1 MGYEIAGGLG
11 VALAVR
17 DAGEDRDV
25 VVLVGDGSY
34 LMMAQELVTAVQEGV
49 KLIVVLVQNHGFASI
64 GALSESLGSQ
74 RFGTRYR
81 YRTATGLDGET
92 LPVDLAANAAS
103 LGARV
108 STVTDLAGLEKAM
121 GEAQAAETTTVIH
134 IETDP
139 EVPAPDSPAWWDVP
153 VAEISVLES
162 TRAARTAYELNKARQ
177 RAHLSPGDSSAPPPP
192 SPEGSTDSTGHQ

>member
-1 MGYEIAGGLG
+1 
-11 VALAVR
+11 
-17 DAGEDRDV
+17 
-25 VVLVGDGSY
+25 
-34 LMMAQELVTAVQEGV
+34 MMAQELVTAVQEGV

-81 YRTATGLDGET
+81 YRTDTGLDGEK

-108 STVTDLAGLEKAM
+108 SSVTDLAGLEKALAD
-121 GEAQAAETTTVIH
+121 AQAADVTTVIH

-139 EVPAPDSPAWWDVP
+139 LVPAPDSPAWWDVP
-153 VAEISVLES
+153 VAEVSTLDS
-162 TRAARTAYELNKARQ
+162 TREAHTTYEHNKARQ
-177 RAHLSPGDSSAPPPP
+177 RAHLSPPDSRR
-192 SPEGSTDSTGHQ
+192 PEGSTDPLGHQ

>member
-1 MGYEIAGGLG
+1 GVKRAAIAEAAGGG
-11 VALAVR
+11 TR
-17 DAGEDRDV
+17 RDV
-25 VVLVGDGSY
+25 VVMVGDGSY
-34 LMMAQELVTAVQEGV
+34 LMMHTELVTAVAEGI

-81 YRTATGLDGET
+81 YRTETGLDGEK

-108 STVTDLAGLEKAM
+108 AAVTDVAGLEKAL
-121 GEAQAAETTTVIH
+121 GEAQAADTTTVIH

-139 EVPAPDSPAWWDVP
+139 LVAAPDSPAWWDVP
-153 VAEISVLES
+153 VAEVS
-162 TRAARTAYELNKARQ
+162 T
-177 RAHLSPGDSSAPPPP
+177 
-192 SPEGSTDSTGHQ
+192 